1 MDIKP
6 WRVCDLS
13 GHSFSTHTFGKLSSP
28 FVNLHTLS
36 SASYQFVG
44 TLSAKLTGMS
54 GQYGIWFINMMNKV
68 VHSEEKM
75 IQCNSKHNVNIVHS
89 KTIIISKW
97 IWYGYSSNI
106 VICLQDTG
114 RDEIAEAEKMN
125 AALHPLLRLLDSLAV
140 Q

>member
-1 MDIKP
+1 
-6 WRVCDLS
+6 
-13 GHSFSTHTFGKLSSP
+13 
-28 FVNLHTLS
+28 
-36 SASYQFVG
+36 
-44 TLSAKLTGMS
+44 MS

-75 IQCNSKHNVNIVHS
+75 ILCNSKHKVHS
-89 KTIIISKW
+89 KTIIISTW
-97 IWYGYSSNI
+97 IQYGYSSNI

-125 AALHPLLRLLDSLAV
+125 AALHPLLRLLDSLVV